1 MYEHEAYTK
10 DKGVNTLFLEKKEK
24 YKNITLI
31 SRVLYIITIIMMFLS
46 IAANMI
52 FGGNIETNIAIIGF
66 IIFVSGLVIDMIPDF
81 LEKDGKK
88 VIIDIVFLLCIVAVL
103 FYWNK

>member
-1 MYEHEAYTK
+1 M
-10 DKGVNTLFLEKKEK
+10 GVNTLFLEKKEK
-24 YKNITLI
+24 YKKITLI
-31 SRVLYIITIIMMFLS
+31 SRVLYIVTIIMMVLS

-52 FGGNIETNIAIIGF
+52 FGGNIEMNIAIIGF

-103 FYWNK
+103 FYWYK